1 MYISNSQFPPP
12 PIVISCYQFL
22 KFKVSKLS
30 SKIKVS
36 PAETETIIADVVIAF
51 DSIIYLLNNIINLGI

>member
-1 MYISNSQFPPP
+1 
-12 PIVISCYQFL
+12 L